1 MTEVAATATAPP
13 AAAAPHLTCDVVEA
27 TSASITTT
35 SHPRARKPPPFAAH
49 PPAATMSPGMTLFS
63 VQAVLILSTEDGSRI
78 FAKYYSP
85 PHSTASAAGGASS
98 SSNPYPDLKAQ
109 KAFEKG
115 LIDKTAKQ
123 TGDIILYDN
132 RIVLYKLESD
142 VMIYVVGSLDENE
155 ILLYNTV
162 LALRDSLH
170 LLFKQSVD
178 KRTIIE
184 NYDLVSLAIDEVVD
198 DGIILETD
206 PTIIVQRVS
215 RAPTQDVP
223 LGRID
228 LSEQGVNNLAQ
239 LGKSK
244 LADWLRQGL

>member
-1 MTEVAATATAPP
+1 
-13 AAAAPHLTCDVVEA
+13 
-27 TSASITTT
+27 
-35 SHPRARKPPPFAAH
+35 
-49 PPAATMSPGMTLFS
+49 MSPRMSLFS
-63 VQAVLILSTEDGSRI
+63 VEAVLILGTEDGARI
-78 FAKYYSP
+78 LAKYYSS
-85 PHSTASAAGGASS
+85 PHGTGAGGTA

-115 LIDKTAKQ
+115 LIEKTAKQ

-155 ILLYNTV
+155 ILLYNAV
-162 LALRDSLH
+162 LAIRDSLH
-170 LLFKQSVD
+170 LVFKQSVD

-184 NYDLVSLAIDEVVD
+184 NYDLVSLAIDEIVD

-223 LGRID
+223 IGRID

>member
-1 MTEVAATATAPP
+1 
-13 AAAAPHLTCDVVEA
+13 
-27 TSASITTT
+27 
-35 SHPRARKPPPFAAH
+35 
-49 PPAATMSPGMTLFS
+49 MSPGMTLFS
-63 VQAVLILSTEDGSRI
+63 VQAILILGAEDGSRI

-85 PHSTASAAGGASS
+85 PHGGVGGTSTST
-98 SSNPYPDLKAQ
+98 NPYPDLKAQ
-109 KAFEKG
+109 KTFEKG
-115 LIDKTAKQ
+115 LIDKTSKQ
-123 TGDIILYDN
+123 TGDIVLYDN

-142 VMIYVVGSLDENE
+142 VMIYIVGSLDENE
-155 ILLYNTV
+155 ILLYSAV

-178 KRTIIE
+178 KRTIVE
-184 NYDLVSLAIDEVVD
+184 NYDLVSLAVDEIVD

-206 PTIIVQRVS
+206 PTIIMQRVS

-223 LGRID
+223 MGRID